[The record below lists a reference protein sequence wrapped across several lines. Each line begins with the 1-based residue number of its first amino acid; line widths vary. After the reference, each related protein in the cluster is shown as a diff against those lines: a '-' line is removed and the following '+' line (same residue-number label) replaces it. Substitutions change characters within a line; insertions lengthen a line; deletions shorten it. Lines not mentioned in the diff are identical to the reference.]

1 MLKIEVKR
9 ELLDR
14 IRASL
19 KALKALSD
27 EFKQLGIP
35 GEFEVYVYP
44 HVPYFHAVCVD
55 GDEANGRMFISPYI
69 YATKRAET
77 PGFEFSK
84 YEQPVMFEKYWASV
98 KKLLTD
104 SRQL

>member
-1 MLKIEVKR
+1 
-9 ELLDR
+9 
-14 IRASL
+14 L
-19 KALKALSD
+19 KANQHI
-27 EFKQLGIP
+27 FKTGVTF
-35 GEFEVYVYP
+35 GTT
-44 HVPYFHAVCVD
+44 VD
-55 GDEANGRMFISPYI
+55 GDEANGHMFISPYI